1 MTIQFKSRNSSH
13 SHSSTPLRSIT
24 LMPPISHARVASLA
38 KRKSTGWFLR
48 WSAPL
53 ILFAIGVSALGYCA
67 YVVLDARNSQNDQS
81 HQFDKALRDAHD
93 SAAANLAGNVAN
105 LNDLPATTPLMP
117 AFVEADGLVNATGA
131 PSKVSDAG
139 ANANLP
145 LGRIEISSLGLTAMI
160 QEGTGRQTLQRG
172 VGHITG
178 TALLGASG
186 NVGLAGHRDT
196 FFRKLRNIH
205 EGDEITL
212 TTLNGASLYRV
223 DLISIVEPQDSA
235 VLRDSGENLLTLV
248 TCYPFSYVGPS
259 PKRFIVRAR
268 QIPPTTPATVTA
280 IQ

>member
-1 MTIQFKSRNSSH
+1 MTVRFQSRNSSH
-13 SHSSTPLRSIT
+13 SHSHTPLRTIR
-24 LMPPISHARVASLA
+24 LMPPISPTRSPSLT
-38 KRKSTGWFLR
+38 KPTSSGRFLR
-48 WSAPL
+48 WTAPL
-53 ILFAIGVSALGYCA
+53 ILFTVGVCALGYCG

-81 HQFDKALRDAHD
+81 RKFDQALLAAHD
-93 SAAANLAGNVAN
+93 PASANLAGKVTNA
-105 LNDLPATTPLMP
+105 NDLPATTPLMP
-117 AFVEADGLVNATGA
+117 AFAEPDGATSADNAS
-131 PSKVSDAG
+131 SKVSAAS

-196 FFRKLRNIH
+196 FFRKLRKIH

-268 QIPPTTPATVTA
+268 QIPPPTPSTA

>member
-1 MTIQFKSRNSSH
+1 ML
-13 SHSSTPLRSIT
+13 SSTVSARPNSPANLR
-24 LMPPISHARVASLA
+24 R
-38 KRKSTGWFLR
+38 GWFLR
-48 WSAPL
+48 RIAPL
-53 ILFAIGVSALGYCA
+53 LLFFVGVSALGYCG
-67 YVVLDARNSQNDQS
+67 YVVLDARHSQDDQS
-81 HQFDKALRDAHD
+81 RQFDQALREAH
-93 SAAANLAGNVAN
+93 SATAENQSASKSPIAPAQLQQCPY
-105 LNDLPATTPLMP
+105 LRILTPPRRKILPRVTWYPLP
-117 AFVEADGLVNATGA
+117 GG
-131 PSKVSDAG
+131 
-139 ANANLP
+139 P

-196 FFRKLRNIH
+196 FFRKLRKIH

-268 QIPPTTPATVTA
+268 QIPSM
-280 IQ
+280 